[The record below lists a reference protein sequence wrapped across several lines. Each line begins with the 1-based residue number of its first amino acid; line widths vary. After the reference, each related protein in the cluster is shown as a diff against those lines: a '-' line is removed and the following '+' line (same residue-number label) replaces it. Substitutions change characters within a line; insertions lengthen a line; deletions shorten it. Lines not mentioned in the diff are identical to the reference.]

1 MKKAAFLCSRWGIS
15 KRRLCG
21 SLFCFVRDNV
31 LHDFAKVCRKG
42 KNEVFQNG
50 GVCVHR
56 LGFLGKGQ
64 AHKPVQHFDN
74 LKELFPVCRGVHGN
88 EYVRRLEAA
97 YRRRT
102 YYHKAHYSLDRGD
115 GIEYDA
121 LFVSMTPCEL
131 YERKVTMEQL
141 HAAIAALPDKQ
152 AKRIYAYYFLGLT
165 ESAIA
170 KSEGVSVAS
179 VSESIQRGLRNM
191 ETFLK
196 NRL

>member
-1 MKKAAFLCSRWGIS
+1 MEEIMTKINLREQYPDFYKTDYIIEVPDEVAAVMKE
-15 KRRLCG
+15 
-21 SLFCFVRDNV
+21 
-31 LHDFAKVCRKG
+31 HD
-42 KNEVFQNG
+42 
-50 GVCVHR
+50 
-56 LGFLGKGQ
+56 
-64 AHKPVQHFDN
+64 
-74 LKELFPVCRGVHGN
+74 
-88 EYVRRLEAA
+88 RLEAA

-102 YYHKAHYSLDRGD
+102 YYHKAHYSLDCGD

-121 LFVSMTPCEL
+121 LFVSVTPCEL